1 MKKLMIAAAIVCA
14 AAVSQAATV
23 SWSTDWLNG
32 SNGQAIMDQ
41 DESMTYTASILFSP
55 SGSTSLADDGFG
67 SWSGDGDSFSY
78 DVGTYTATLT
88 ITEYKGGVLNA
99 TLTGSGTF
107 TLKGDAE
114 KPAETV
120 LGFSDGIGFSDFA
133 GFGTGD
139 GKWQTVPEPTS
150 GLLLLIGVAGLALRR
165 RRA

>member
-1 MKKLMIAAAIVCA
+1 MKKLMMAVAIVCA

-23 SWSTDWLNG
+23 SWSTDWLVG
-32 SNGQAIMDQ
+32 SNGEAMYMQ
-41 DESMTYTASILFSP
+41 EEGVTYTASILFSP
-55 SGSTSLADDGFG
+55 SGSTTLEDDGFG
-67 SWSGDGDSFSY
+67 AYNGTGDSFSY

-88 ITEYKGGVLNA
+88 ITEYKDGAVNA

-107 TLKGDAE
+107 TLLGEAD

-120 LGFSDGIGFSDFA
+120 LGFSDGQGFSNFA
-133 GFGTGD
+133 GFGDGD